1 MYARFEVIFSM
12 FDKLFR
18 LFSKDIGIDLGTAN
32 TLVYVRGDGVVI
44 NEPSVVAI
52 NQKTNQ
58 VVAVGNEAR
67 RMVGRTPGHIVA
79 IRPLVEGVISDFEV
93 TEEMIKYFI
102 RKVHD
107 GRYGFLARPR
117 VVIGIPSATT
127 EVERRA
133 VRDAAVNAGARE
145 VYLVEEPMAAA
156 VGIRMPVQ
164 EPVGNMIVDI
174 GGGTTDIAVI
184 SLGGIVASRNIK
196 IAGDKLNEDI
206 ITFTRDEFK
215 MLIGER
221 TAEDIKMAIGSVW
234 DGDEE
239 METTMR
245 GRDLITGLP
254 REVIISSSDMREA
267 ISRSVKL
274 IISSIKATIEDTP
287 PELVADIMHRGIVL
301 VGGGALIRGLPN
313 IIERET
319 RMPVRIADDPLT
331 AVVRGTGIILEDLD
345 MLRNVLLEHENEVV
359 V

>member
-1 MYARFEVIFSM
+1 M
-12 FDKLFR
+12 FDRLFR
-18 LFSKDIGIDLGTAN
+18 FFSKDIGIDLGTAN
-32 TLVYVRGDGVVI
+32 TLVYVQGDGVVI

-67 RMVGRTPGHIVA
+67 RMVGRTPAHIVA
-79 IRPLVEGVISDFEV
+79 VRPLVEGVISDFEV
-93 TEEMIKYFI
+93 TEEMMKYFI
-102 RKVHD
+102 RKVHNV
-107 GRYGFLARPR
+107 RYGFLARPR

-254 REVIISSSDMREA
+254 REVVISSTDMREA
-267 ISRSVKL
+267 ISRSIKL
-274 IISSIKATIEDTP
+274 IISSIKAVIEDTP

-345 MLRNVLLEHENEVV
+345 MLRNVLLDHESDVV